1 MNAPNND
8 EPPQAA
14 KLPPLLPAGE
24 LSARSGC
31 VDELSR
37 EASAHLDTIAQLAD
51 GASRRVLEHTAGV
64 VRPLPTATL
73 HAAHAITVEVKGR
86 MGDLVTL
93 LTARIA
99 VEEPTL
105 ARGFTGWHR
114 GGRRERW
121 VPICR
126 GATECETWDL
136 LIVSVHGGEKVVVE
150 DGIDPNGRRRPR

>member
-1 MNAPNND
+1 MNAPSNN

-37 EASAHLDTIAQLAD
+37 ATVDHLEAVADLAD
-51 GASRRVLEHTAGV
+51 DASRRVLERGTGV
-64 VRPLPTATL
+64 LRPLPVATL
-73 HAAHAITVEVKGR
+73 HAIHGITVEVRNR

-99 VEEPTL
+99 AEEPTL
-105 ARGFTGWHR
+105 AQGFTGWHR

-126 GATECETWDL
+126 GTTECETWDL